1 MINSIRSKQII
12 LIAAI
17 VLLVGF
23 LFTRDIKGLVKPKEQ
38 TAKTPAAGQ
47 MAGPGQAP
55 AGTAEINLAEVSA
68 SAKNAINASL
78 AAEITTLEDGFK
90 NAPEAQKAAAA
101 KILAKKWDDL
111 EQSVPSAL
119 YLEIVANK
127 TQNLDSWLSAGN
139 TFMKAFDNTRDS
151 LLQPA
156 LLQKAN
162 AAYSNAVRLD
172 STSNEAKTGLGITI
186 VNGMGAPMSGIAMLL
201 DVVKK
206 DPKNLKANMS
216 LGTFAMKSGQ
226 FDKAI
231 IRFKNIIAFKP
242 SPDAYFYLGT
252 SYENLGKNTEA
263 IEAYEKSKKLAA
275 NATLSKF
282 IDDKVTALKNKN

>member
-1 MINSIRSKQII
+1 MINSIRSKQAI
-12 LIAAI
+12 LIGAV
-17 VLLVGF
+17 VLLIAF

-38 TAKTPAAGQ
+38 TSSTPAGGQ
-47 MAGPGQAP
+47 MAAQAP
-55 AGTAEINLAEVSA
+55 ATAEINLEEVSTA
-68 SAKNAINASL
+68 AKNMIKAPL
-78 AAEITTLEDGFK
+78 AVEITTLETAYKSASEDDK
-90 NAPEAQKAAAA
+90 AKEAKL
-101 KILAKKWDDL
+101 LAKKWDDL
-111 EQSVPSAL
+111 EQTVPSAL

-127 TQNLDSWLSAGN
+127 EQTLNNWLAAGD

-162 AAYSNAVRLD
+162 ASYSSAMKID
-172 STSNEAKTGLGITI
+172 SNSNEAKTGLGITI
-186 VNGMGAPMSGIAMLL
+186 VNGMGAPMSGIAMLM

-231 IRFKNIIAFKP
+231 IRFKSIIAMKP

-282 IDDKVTALKNKN
+282 IDDKVIALKNKN

>member
-1 MINSIRSKQII
+1 MISSIRSKQAI
-12 LIAAI
+12 LIGAV
-17 VLLVGF
+17 VLLIAF

-38 TAKTPAAGQ
+38 TSSTPAGSQ
-47 MAGPGQAP
+47 MAAQAP
-55 AGTAEINLAEVSA
+55 ATAEINLEEISTA
-68 SAKNAINASL
+68 AKNMIKAPL
-78 AAEITTLEDGFK
+78 AAEITTLETAYKSASESDK
-90 NAPEAQKAAAA
+90 AKEAKL
-101 KILAKKWDDL
+101 LAKKWDDL

-127 TQNLDSWLSAGN
+127 EQTLNNWLTAGD

-162 AAYSNAVRLD
+162 ASYSSAMKID
-172 STSNEAKTGLGITI
+172 SNSNDAKTGLGITI
-186 VNGMGAPMSGIAMLL
+186 VNGMGAPMSGIAMLM

-231 IRFKNIIAFKP
+231 IRFKSIIAMKP

-263 IEAYEKSKKLAA
+263 IDAYEKSKKLAA

-282 IDDKVTALKNKN
+282 IDDKVIALKNKN

>member
-1 MINSIRSKQII
+1 MIKSIRSKQII
-12 LIAAI
+12 LISSI
-17 VLLVGF
+17 ILLIAF
-23 LFTRDIKGLVKPKEQ
+23 LFTRDIKGLVKPKEDT
-38 TAKTPAAGQ
+38 TAAVPARGQ
-47 MAGPGQAP
+47 MPP
-55 AGTAEINLAEVSA
+55 SETAAINLNEVSTTG
-68 SAKNAINASL
+68 KNLLNASL
-78 AAEITTLEDGFK
+78 AAEITSLESTFK
-90 NAPEAQKAAAA
+90 SAAENNKVPAA
-101 KILAKKWDDL
+101 KLLAQKWDDL

-127 TQNLDSWLSAGN
+127 EPTLNNWLLTGDR
-139 TFMKAFDNTRDS
+139 FLKAFDNTRDS

-162 AAYSNAVRLD
+162 TAYTNAVAAD
-172 STSNEAKTGLGITI
+172 STSADAKTGLGITI
-186 VNGMGAPMSGIAMLL
+186 VNGMGMPMQGIAMLM

-216 LGTFAMKSGQ
+216 LGTFAIKSGQ

-231 IRFKNIIAFKP
+231 TRFHSIIAIKP

-252 SYENLGKNTEA
+252 AYENLGKNDEA
-263 IEAYEKSKKLAA
+263 IDAYLKSKKLAA

-282 IDDKVTALKNKN
+282 IDDKVIELQRKK